1 MRIVRTTD
9 GRYLGLEIEALNSGD
24 TLELAGFI
32 FEAQFVKSLENGNT
46 LFSNPN
52 YQIEC
57 EEL

>member
-9 GRYLGLEIEALNSGD
+9 GRHLGLEIEVLNRGD
-24 TLELAGFI
+24 TLNLAGFI
-32 FEAQFVKSLENGNT
+32 FEAQFIKQLDNGNT